1 MTQPIDLKEVSRLIR
16 LYSHRLARTNYNK
29 PSIHRVRLQKTIQVL
44 EHYQSLCTV
53 IDGPMEYRKQ

>member
-1 MTQPIDLKEVSRLIR
+1 MTQPIDPKEVPRLLR
-16 LYSHRLARTNYNK
+16 FYTHRLARSNPNK

-53 IDGPMEYRKQ
+53 IDGPRVGQD